1 MSVAYFLCLSQHS
14 GENKGIDRFVIE
26 HNIYSFL
33 TCNFA
38 SQLTVMDYLLPLVPD
53 KIRNLPTHMVC
64 TDTYEV
70 CLCEWVGVSN
80 AANTTH
86 AGAWPIGSC
95 HTTSSIWSR
104 IYIKNRLHIPL
115 LEYQYVESILY
126 QYMVSYLRFRKHPCV
141 VT

>member
-1 MSVAYFLCLSQHS
+1 MNVFGTQMSEAYFLCLSQHS
-14 GENKGIDRFVIE
+14 GENKGVDRLVIE

-38 SQLTVMDYLLPLVPD
+38 SQLAVMEYLLPLVPD

-64 TDTYEV
+64 TDICEV

-104 IYIKNRLHIPL
+104 IYIK
-115 LEYQYVESILY
+115 
-126 QYMVSYLRFRKHPCV
+126 KCV
-141 VT
+141 VCIFRNWNTNMLNLYYNNIWYRI